1 MNKPVSI
8 DEYISGFPEE
18 TQKLLLQIR
27 AIIKAAAP
35 DAMETIS
42 YGMPAFKTRKILVY
56 FAAHKN
62 HIGFYPT
69 GSGIAAFKEELSAFN
84 HSKGAIQFP
93 LNQPL
98 PVDLITRIVQ
108 YRHRENL

>member
-1 MNKPVSI
+1 MNKPASI

-56 FAAHKN
+56 FAGHKN

-69 GSGIAAFKEELSAFN
+69 GSGIAAFKDELSGYE
-84 HSKGAIQFP
+84 HSKGAIRFP
-93 LNQPL
+93 LDQPL
-98 PVDLITRIVQ
+98 PAGLITRVVL
-108 YRHRENL
+108 YRLKETA